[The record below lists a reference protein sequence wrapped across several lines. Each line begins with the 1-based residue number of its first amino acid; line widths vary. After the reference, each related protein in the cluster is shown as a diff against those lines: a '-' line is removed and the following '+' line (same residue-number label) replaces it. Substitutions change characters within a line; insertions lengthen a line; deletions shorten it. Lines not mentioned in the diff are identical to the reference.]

1 MAETDGIFSLRHTI
15 VPHLKDDER
24 KDLSRLLQELFSDY
38 MKTQENDNERKNQ
51 K

>member
-1 MAETDGIFSLRHTI
+1 MAETDDIFSLRHTV
-15 VPHLKDDER
+15 VPHLKDHER
-24 KDLSRLLQELFSDY
+24 KELSRLLQELFSDY